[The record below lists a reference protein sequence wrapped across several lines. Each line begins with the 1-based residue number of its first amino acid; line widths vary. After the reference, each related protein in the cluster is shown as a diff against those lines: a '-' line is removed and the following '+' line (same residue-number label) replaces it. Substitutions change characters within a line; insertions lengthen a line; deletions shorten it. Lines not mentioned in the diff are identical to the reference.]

1 MENFKNSLWFG
12 ILVGISVPILGSAI
26 VMIIFEQLAKMG
38 YIQGSPGN
46 FSIVQERTIYV
57 LGIMFNLIPFQLF
70 KIKKSEK
77 ALSGVVMMTILAV
90 FVWVIYY
97 YKSIF

>member
-1 MENFKNSLWFG
+1 MNNFKNSMLLG
-12 ILVGISVPILGSAI
+12 VLVGIGVPILGSAF
-26 VMIIFEQLAKMG
+26 VLIIFEQLAQLG

-46 FSIVQERTIYV
+46 FSVVQERTVYV

-70 KIKKSEK
+70 KYKKFEK
-77 ALSGVVMMTILAV
+77 AMNGIVIMTILAV
-90 FVWVIYY
+90 IVWVIFY